1 MTEQNKVNC
10 TIDWETAGNITNI
23 VLNETRTS
31 LREQLDD
38 FYNEKEGAW
47 LHQEDVILFEKVIRS
62 VDFLL
67 TNWYGNG
74 K

>member
-10 TIDWETAGNITNI
+10 TIDWETAGNITNT

>member
-10 TIDWETAGNITNI
+10 PIDWETAGNITNT

>member
-1 MTEQNKVNC
+1 
-10 TIDWETAGNITNI
+10 

-67 TNWYGNG
+67 TNWYGTG